1 MRYQFI
7 FKNSDETLT
16 IVVKRDT
23 DQEAIE
29 AARQE
34 LKYGIFHEVI
44 IRQQLTADSCG
55 PVKYL
60 TTVTL

>member
-7 FKNSDETLT
+7 FKNSEETLF
-16 IVVKRDT
+16 IEVKRDT

-34 LKYGIFHEVI
+34 LEYGIFQQVI
-44 IRQQLTADSCG
+44 IRKQLTADSCG
-55 PVKYL
+55 PVEYL
-60 TTVTL
+60 TTVTA